1 MADNVLQRDLNKE
14 KIVPKRL
21 SKHADPQSGRRSFVH
36 VSSTGLVDG
45 KRMVASTGWRGRV
58 VAEKDQGIATAVTCV
73 VARVLDW
80 CEWSSNAA
88 AVADFDEAIKFL
100 NVLKERAKRMK

>member
-1 MADNVLQRDLNKE
+1 MKTNKARTSAPVDR
-14 KIVPKRL
+14 IV
-21 SKHADPQSGRRSFVH
+21 GRRSFVQ

-58 VAEKDQGIATAVTCV
+58 VAEKDQGISTAVTCV

-80 CEWSSNAA
+80 CEWSSKAA

-100 NVLKERAKRMK
+100 NVLKGRAKRMK

>member
-1 MADNVLQRDLNKE
+1 MSKKNSSNQKPAA
-14 KIVPKRL
+14 RL
-21 SKHADPQSGRRSFVH
+21 EPLVGRRPFVQ

-80 CEWSSNAA
+80 CEWSSKDAA
-88 AVADFDEAIKFL
+88 IADFDEAIKFL
-100 NVLKERAKRMK
+100 NVLKGRVK